1 MGSCLSIGIVLA
13 FNNNKNPYVYGRRN
27 NVNENSKYTLLHNNN
42 RYVDSNKYVESSEAD
57 KS

>member
-13 FNNNKNPYVYGRRN
+13 LNNNKNPCVYGRKVMSEN
-27 NVNENSKYTLLHNNN
+27 NDSKYTLLQN
-42 RYVDSNKYVESSEAD
+42 RSFDSNKYIESSESD

>member
-13 FNNNKNPYVYGRRN
+13 LNNKKNPYVYGRRN
-27 NVNENSKYTLLHNNN
+27 DVSENNKYTLLHYNN
-42 RYVDSNKYVESSEAD
+42 RYVDSNEYIESSEAD